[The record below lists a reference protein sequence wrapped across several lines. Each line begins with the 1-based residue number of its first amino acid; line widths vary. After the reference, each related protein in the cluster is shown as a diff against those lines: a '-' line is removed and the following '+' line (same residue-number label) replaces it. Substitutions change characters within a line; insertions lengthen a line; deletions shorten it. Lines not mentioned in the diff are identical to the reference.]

1 MVEPRGFTLIE
12 LLVVIAIIAL
22 LLAILMPSLQRARH
36 QARRT
41 ACAAHLKSCGYAGV
55 LYSNDNSGQ
64 FPYCHPEIVNGADY
78 GPGTYAV
85 WLSSRQGNPE
95 TKGFLAHGL
104 LFYHKY
110 IKVPKV
116 FYCPGNKD
124 LTIRY
129 GKDPAATPDFSA
141 ITNGGGWPAGKIP
154 EDLRPGQ
161 VWVQT
166 TYHYRPLW
174 DGSKWRA
181 VNSNRDS
188 GSMAFMVDV
197 FADPRRGVRYHH
209 KDGYN
214 AAYVDGHSEYVK
226 NMGHEIENLAGGNY
240 YHGDYSRQDFVWKKF
255 LDKVMRYKP
264 HQEY

>member
-1 MVEPRGFTLIE
+1 MAKPKGFTLIE

-22 LLAILMPSLQRARH
+22 LLSILMPSLQRARH

-55 LYSNDNSGQ
+55 LYSNDNNGQ
-64 FPYCHPEIVNGADY
+64 FPYCHPEIVNEADS

-85 WLSSRQGNPE
+85 WLSSRQGNLE
-95 TKGFLAHGL
+95 TKGFIAHGL
-104 LFYHKY
+104 LFYHEY

-141 ITNGGGWPAGKIP
+141 ITKGGGWPAGKIP

-161 VWVQT
+161 V
-166 TYHYRPLW
+166 
-174 DGSKWRA
+174 
-181 VNSNRDS
+181 
-188 GSMAFMVDV
+188 
-197 FADPRRGVRYHH
+197 
-209 KDGYN
+209 
-214 AAYVDGHSEYVK
+214 
-226 NMGHEIENLAGGNY
+226 
-240 YHGDYSRQDFVWKKF
+240 
-255 LDKVMRYKP
+255 
-264 HQEY
+264 